1 MSIVRRLFMLG
12 LSGAVAVAAAPGA
25 ARVAHAERRIPQP
38 DAAAK
43 VFPHPV
49 HTRTLAN
56 GLVVLVVPIRGSGL
70 ASVRTIVRTGSRD
83 EFEAG
88 HTGFAHFFEHMMF
101 RGTKRFPEHEREK
114 INRSIG
120 ASTNAYTTDDRT
132 VYQYDIA
139 AEDLERVM
147 DLESDRFMNLEYTK
161 EQFQTEAGAVY
172 GEYRKNRAS
181 PFFQMEEAIVDK
193 AFDKHT
199 YGHTTMGYEKDIAAM
214 PTMLAYS
221 KTFFSRYYRPDNSV
235 LLVTGDVDAEA
246 TLALAEKYWGAW
258 KKGYKAPKVQKEPA
272 QTKERRVD
280 VAYQGKTLPMIAFA
294 YKSAAYAPDD
304 VDYVSS
310 LVLAELAFGKTSPLY
325 KQLVLDQ
332 GLVQELIS
340 YPGTARDPG
349 LFYVFA
355 IVADPAKVDAV
366 QAAMETAVAKAKDE
380 LADPARVAAVVS
392 HMRYDFLLK
401 LDTSESTAEELAT
414 VIALTGGLDAV
425 DRFYTTLARV
435 TPETVRASAQRLL
448 DARRRTVGILREKTP

>member
-12 LSGAVAVAAAPGA
+12 LSGALVAAAAPGT
-25 ARVAHAERRIPQP
+25 ARLAPAERRIPTP
-38 DAAAK
+38 DAGGK

-49 HTRTLAN
+49 HTKTLAN

-83 EFEAG
+83 EYEAG

-101 RGTKRFPEHEREK
+101 RGTKRFPEAEREK
-114 INRSIG
+114 FNRSIG

-139 AEDLERVM
+139 AEDLERVL
-147 DLESDRFMNLEYTK
+147 DVESDRFMNLEYTK

-172 GEYRKNRAS
+172 GEYRKNRAA
-181 PFFQMEEAIVDK
+181 PIFQMEEAIVDK

-199 YGHTTMGYEKDIAAM
+199 YGHTTMGSEKDIAAM

-221 KTFFSRYYRPDNSV
+221 KSFFARYYRPDNSV
-235 LLVTGDVDAEA
+235 LLITGDVEPEA
-246 TLALAEKYWGAW
+246 TLALAEKYWGPW
-258 KKGYKAPKVQKEPA
+258 KKGYKAPKIVKEPA
-272 QTKERRVD
+272 QTKERKVD

-294 YKSAAYAPDD
+294 YKNAAFDPDD
-304 VDYVSS
+304 VGYVST
-310 LVLAELAFGKTSPLY
+310 LVLAEVAFGKTSPLY
-325 KQLVLDQ
+325 KQLVLDER
-332 GLVQELIS
+332 LVQDLQT
-340 YPGTARDPG
+340 YPSTTRDPG

-355 IVADPAKVDAV
+355 VVADPAKVDAV
-366 QAAMETAVAKAKDE
+366 QAAMEAAIKRAKDE
-380 LADPARVAAVVS
+380 LADPARVAAAVS

-401 LDTSESTAEELAT
+401 LDTAESTAEELAT

-425 DRFYTTLARV
+425 DRLYTTLARV

-448 DARRRTVGILREKTP
+448 DARRRTIGILREKTP

>member
-12 LSGAVAVAAAPGA
+12 LSGALVAAAAPGT
-25 ARVAHAERRIPQP
+25 ARLAHAERRIPTP
-38 DAAAK
+38 DAGGK

-49 HTRTLAN
+49 HTKTLAN

-83 EFEAG
+83 EYEAG

-101 RGTKRFPEHEREK
+101 RGTKRFPEAEREK
-114 INRSIG
+114 FNRSIG

-139 AEDLERVM
+139 AEDLERVL
-147 DLESDRFMNLEYTK
+147 DVESDRFMNLEYTK

-181 PFFQMEEAIVDK
+181 PLFQMEEAIVDK

-221 KTFFSRYYRPDNSV
+221 KSFFARYYRPDNSV
-235 LLVTGDVDAEA
+235 LLITGDVEPEA
-246 TLALAEKYWGAW
+246 TLALAEKYWGPW
-258 KKGYKAPKVQKEPA
+258 KKGYKPPKIVKEPA
-272 QTKERRVD
+272 QTKERKAL

-294 YKSAAYAPDD
+294 YKNAAFNPDD
-304 VDYVSS
+304 VDYVST
-310 LVLAELAFGKTSPLY
+310 LVLAEVAFGKTSPLY
-325 KQLVLDQ
+325 KQLVLDER
-332 GLVQELIS
+332 LVQDLQT
-340 YPGTARDPG
+340 YPSTTRDPG

-355 IVADPAKVDAV
+355 VVADPAKVDAV
-366 QAAMETAVAKAKDE
+366 QAAMEAAIKRAKDE
-380 LADPARVAAVVS
+380 LADPARVAAAVS

-401 LDTSESTAEELAT
+401 LDTAESTAEELAT

-425 DRFYTTLARV
+425 DRLYTTLARV

-448 DARRRTVGILREKTP
+448 DARRRTIGILREKTP